1 MAKEMKP
8 KYTPSAT
15 ALDAVVCMFFTQ
27 RSVAKSISSPLSPAA
42 AAILCLVEQ
51 AGKDGL
57 TEFHARLGLRFAFDR
72 EEADR
77 IVEAGFEKAVKA
89 GFAELRPAKKEGDL
103 PTLHLTGQGML
114 LIDNLNRVFKE
125 G

>member
-1 MAKEMKP
+1 
-8 KYTPSAT
+8 
-15 ALDAVVCMFFTQ
+15 MFFTE
-27 RSVAKSISSPLSPAA
+27 RTVAKCISAPLSPAA

-57 TEFHARLGLRFAFDR
+57 TGFHAKLGLRFAFDR

-89 GFAELRPAKKEGDL
+89 GFAELRPAKKDGDL

-114 LIDNLNRVFKE
+114 LFDNLNKVFKE